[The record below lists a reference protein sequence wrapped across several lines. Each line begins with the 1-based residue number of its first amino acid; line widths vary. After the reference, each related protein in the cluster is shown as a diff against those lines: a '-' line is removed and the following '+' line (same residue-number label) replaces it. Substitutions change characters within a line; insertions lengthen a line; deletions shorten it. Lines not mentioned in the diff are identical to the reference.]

1 MESGSKEKIMKKQ
14 SYKNTVLIAIANLIL
29 LLAVFPITAFAQ
41 GKQAPAASEA
51 GKALY
56 DDKCAH
62 CHGIEG
68 AGDGSAAENLLP
80 KPRDFTRG
88 LYKIRSTES
97 AQLPHR
103 SRPF

>member
-1 MESGSKEKIMKKQ
+1 MKKQ
-14 SYKNTVLIAIANLIL
+14 SYHTMLISAAGLIL
-29 LLAVFPITAFAQ
+29 LLAAFPIMAFAQ

-68 AGDGSAAENLLP
+68 AGDGSGAENLLP
-80 KPRDFTRG
+80 RPRDFTRG

-97 AQLPHR
+97 AQLPTD
-103 SRPF
+103 